1 MKNDGR
7 YNFQKISAILNH
19 KLLPW
24 YVLKFCKMS
33 EETDNK

>member
-19 KLLPW
+19 KLLW
-24 YVLKFCKMS
+24 YVFKFCKMS